1 MGVYTYIEVYKKD
14 MSYIKSVN
22 SILGIFQVDFE
33 AKEKFRI
40 SDNSKSFYGGI
51 RSLDKLKNVDLGYTY
66 EIYEDYL
73 NLFMFYVLANGD
85 YGESATEVN
94 GKIESLLFDPSR
106 VIKGID
112 TLLQIIKYF
121 EQEDL
126 DELQKYGEIENLNE
140 LRDILK
146 MAAEEDS
153 LIGCKTA

>member
-1 MGVYTYIEVYKKD
+1 M
-14 MSYIKSVN
+14 
-22 SILGIFQVDFE
+22 
-33 AKEKFRI
+33 
-40 SDNSKSFYGGI
+40 
-51 RSLDKLKNVDLGYTY
+51 
-66 EIYEDYL
+66 
-73 NLFMFYVLANGD
+73 
-85 YGESATEVN
+85 
-94 GKIESLLFDPSR
+94 LFDPSR

-146 MAAEEDS
+146 MAVEEDS

>member
-146 MAAEEDS
+146 MAVEENS
-153 LIGCKTA
+153 LISCKTA

>member
-146 MAAEEDS
+146 MAVEEDS

>member
-121 EQEDL
+121 EQADL

-140 LRDILK
+140 LRNILK
-146 MAAEEDS
+146 MAVEENS
-153 LIGCKTA
+153 LISCKTA

>member
-1 MGVYTYIEVYKKD
+1 

-146 MAAEEDS
+146 MAVEEDS